1 MTVPRLFAGDDL
13 PHEFATGS
21 RLVFDRP
28 WLRVRVDDVR
38 LPSGRASQRAV
49 VERPKSVV
57 IIPVTTEGDVLLIRQ
72 FRHAVN
78 QYLIELPA
86 GLIDPGEDALATAA
100 RELAEE
106 AGYEPSTM
114 RLLTTV
120 YMSPGYTDEQ
130 TAYVL
135 AEGCRPV
142 THEPDPDEPIRIA
155 KVPLAEVAGLLMPGE
170 TQVIQAQAMLGLLWL
185 LRVTTS

>member
-1 MTVPRLFAGDDL
+1 MTFG
-13 PHEFATGS
+13 
-21 RLVFDRP
+21 
-28 WLRVRVDDVR
+28 

-57 IIPVTTEGDVLLIRQ
+57 IIPVTTEGEVLLIRQ
-72 FRHAVN
+72 YRYAVD

-114 RLLTTV
+114 RVLTTV

-130 TAYVL
+130 TTYVL

-142 THEPDPDEPIRIA
+142 T
-155 KVPLAEVAGLLMPGE
+155 
-170 TQVIQAQAMLGLLWL
+170 
-185 LRVTTS
+185 TSRTRTSRSGSRKSRWPKSPACWCRARPR